1 MHTTSQTVHTN
12 RSPLYNCTVSGL
24 EPICCTR
31 LLWWWLMQQV
41 SVAME
46 AEPLEVQEVNR
57 NTLGMQATN
66 PEQHTGAAFFRLY
79 I

>member
-1 MHTTSQTVHTN
+1 
-12 RSPLYNCTVSGL
+12 
-24 EPICCTR
+24 
-31 LLWWWLMQQV
+31 MQQV
-41 SVAME
+41 SVVME

>member
-1 MHTTSQTVHTN
+1 MHTTLQILHTN
-12 RSPLYNCTVSGL
+12 RSSLCICTVLRL
-24 EPICCTR
+24 EPICYTR

-46 AEPLEVQEVNR
+46 AEPLEVQKVNR

>member
-1 MHTTSQTVHTN
+1 MHTTSQSIHTN
-12 RSPLYNCTVSGL
+12 RSSLYNCTVSGL

-41 SVAME
+41 SVVME

>member
-1 MHTTSQTVHTN
+1 MSGLVDKMH
-12 RSPLYNCTVSGL
+12 PDCL
-24 EPICCTR
+24 EPIALSRLLLTR
-31 LLWWWLMQQV
+31 LMREV
-41 SVAME
+41 SVVME
-46 AEPLEVQEVNR
+46 AEPFEAQEVNR

>member
-1 MHTTSQTVHTN
+1 MH
-12 RSPLYNCTVSGL
+12 PDCL
-24 EPICCTR
+24 EPIA
-31 LLWWWLMQQV
+31 LLCLLLVWLMRQV
-41 SVAME
+41 SVVME
-46 AEPLEVQEVNR
+46 AEPFEAQEVNR

>member
-1 MHTTSQTVHTN
+1 
-12 RSPLYNCTVSGL
+12 
-24 EPICCTR
+24 
-31 LLWWWLMQQV
+31 MQQV

-46 AEPLEVQEVNR
+46 AEPFEVQKVNR